1 MDSYH
6 IAIRQAWAG
15 LRRADH
21 AEWLL
26 RTIGWRKV
34 DALAALAPM
43 FASQLDT
50 SEVHALLDAAL
61 QAGLPLVAGLDLIG
75 ARHVHSGPVTQLA
88 IRDGQ
93 ILFQMGHAWLQV
105 HEEQIY
111 CAWIVRT
118 PGRQGVVHT
127 VELFDAYGQPMLTLA
142 DAKAAGGRESCEWR
156 QLLARFDSNLT
167 ADCR

>member
-1 MDSYH
+1 MDNYH

-15 LRRADH
+15 LRHVDH

-43 FASQLDT
+43 FALRLDT
-50 SEVHALLDAAL
+50 SEVHALLDAAQ
-61 QAGLPLVAGLDLIG
+61 QAGLPLVAGLDLG
-75 ARHVHSGPVTQLA
+75 GERQVYTGLVTQLT

-93 ILFQMGHAWLQV
+93 IVFQMENTWLQLR
-105 HEEQIY
+105 EEKIY

-118 PGRQGVVHT
+118 PSRHGVAHT

-156 QLLARFDSNLT
+156 QLLAGFDGNLI